1 MTMPNTGERNDQ
13 FGMYVSNCCG
23 SEIVI
28 ASGAVF
34 PVCPKHCKATGWI
47 NLESSERCLEEEA
60 A

>member
-1 MTMPNTGERNDQ
+1 MPETGERNDQ
-13 FGMYVSNCCG
+13 FGMYISNCCG

-47 NLESSERCLEEEA
+47 NLDNSGSCLEDEPA